1 MAVGYSKVF
10 NARYLVTQCSRLFR
24 GNSVLLP
31 SFLLSFSLFFFADDT
46 DHDTLATNLVHPFLP
61 SPPLHVSYATEEA
74 IVGSSA
80 MFRYLIPEHFFRDGS
95 FPEETQLL
103 LLLLVPLFRA
113 WLIYKVTFMQR
124 NFIRRANLPTR

>member
-80 MFRYLIPEHFFRDGS
+80 MFRYLIPEHFFPRREFSRRDTA
-95 FPEETQLL
+95 PPPPPRAI
-103 LLLLVPLFRA
+103 VPRVAHLQSYVYA
-113 WLIYKVTFMQR
+113 
-124 NFIRRANLPTR
+124 A